1 MSQQGPLLLEEKKG
15 SKQSWAKS
23 IITLD
28 GGEQDNK
35 RCRLYLR
42 ETICVTFLLGHPTC
56 SLQRRDCTVLLVVEL
71 NEYYWLWIQCSKSSP
86 SKAEFLAKQSIDI
99 LAILNSLY
107 LVKRWI
113 YMTVDHIPGCFIW
126 TQIMGHYR
134 EKCINNLFGFFSAI
148 HSFSTVDFYYY
159 HWNTI

>member
-1 MSQQGPLLLEEKKG
+1 MLFCSLVSWKIGESTRASFIRGKKG

-86 SKAEFLAKQSIDI
+86 SKAKLFSY
-99 LAILNSLY
+99 AIHWHPSLY
-107 LVKRWI
+107 LDKNI
-113 YMTVDHIPGCFIW
+113 NLHDHWPWHFIW
-126 TQIMGHYR
+126 TQIMG
-134 EKCINNLFGFFSAI
+134 I
-148 HSFSTVDFYYY
+148 
-159 HWNTI
+159 